1 MNDKK
6 TIDVILLRFYSRW
19 CRSEGDWIQCVHM

>member
-6 TIDVILLRFYSRW
+6 TIDVILLRFL
-19 CRSEGDWIQCVHM
+19 Q